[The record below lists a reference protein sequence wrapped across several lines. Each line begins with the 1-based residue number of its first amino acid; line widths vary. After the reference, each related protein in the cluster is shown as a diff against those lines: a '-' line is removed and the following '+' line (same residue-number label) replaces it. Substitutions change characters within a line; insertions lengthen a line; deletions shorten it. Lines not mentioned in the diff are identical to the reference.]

1 MKTTNHKTL
10 GEVAL
15 VALLGTFV
23 STTTMAQDKLEVSL
37 GADVVSKYVW
47 RGFDQGSGASI
58 QPSLGLAYKGVS
70 LSAWGSTSITSLEPK
85 EFDITLRYNIG
96 GFGISVTDYW
106 WAGESG
112 KYGHYK
118 DSHYFEGALSYH
130 FGEKV
135 PLTVSAAMMFAGAD
149 KKPEGDQNFSTYFNA
164 SYDIACPGDITLT
177 PSIGVS
183 TKSYLYT
190 GEKISGITDI
200 SLKAAKEIKVTDSF
214 SIPIFVQAT
223 VAPAMDKTYLIFGM
237 TF

>member
-85 EFDITLRYNIG
+85 EFDITLGYNIG
-96 GFGISVTDYW
+96 GFGISITDYW

-118 DSHYFEGALSYH
+118 NSHYFEGALSYH

-149 KKPEGDQNFSTYFNA
+149 KNPEGDQNFSTYFNA
-164 SYDIACPGDITLT
+164 SYDIACPEDITLT

-223 VAPAMDKTYLIFGM
+223 VAPAMDKTYLVFGM
-237 TF
+237 AF

>member
-85 EFDITLRYNIG
+85 EFDITLEYNIG

-106 WAGESG
+106 WAGENG

-149 KKPEGDQNFSTYFNA
+149 KNPEGDQNFSTYFNA

-200 SLKAAKEIKVTDSF
+200 SLKAARDIKVTDSF

-223 VAPAMDKTYLIFGM
+223 VAPAMDKTYLVFGM